1 MTRYN
6 QLKTHLVILEMDNI
20 TNKNQSLTV
29 YSNKG
34 ERELLIEN
42 VKNWVILDQKIQIIN
57 EKTKQIRELKSTITT
72 DICNYMKSN
81 NITSNIGISNGE
93 LRMYDKKDYKPLTF
107 TYVERCLNE
116 IIKDKT
122 HVEYIL
128 KYLKDNR
135 EINISQDI
143 KRVTAKL

>member
-1 MTRYN
+1 
-6 QLKTHLVILEMDNI
+6 MDNI
-20 TNKNQSLTV
+20 TNNNQSLIV
-29 YSNKG
+29 KPNKN
-34 ERELLIEN
+34 ERELLIEQ
-42 VKNWVILDQKIQIIN
+42 VKNWVILDQKIQMIN

-72 DICNYMKSN
+72 DICDYMKRN

-107 TYVERCLNE
+107 TYVEKCLNE

-122 HVEYIL
+122 HVEYII

-135 EINISQDI
+135 EITVSQDI
-143 KRVTAKL
+143 KRVMQKL

>member
-1 MTRYN
+1 
-6 QLKTHLVILEMDNI
+6 MDNI
-20 TNKNQSLTV
+20 TNINQSLTL
-29 YSNKG
+29 YSNKN
-34 ERELLIEN
+34 ERELLIDN
-42 VKNWVILDQKIQIIN
+42 VKNWVILDQKIHMIN

-72 DICNYMKSN
+72 DICNYMKRN

-107 TYVERCLNE
+107 MYVEKCLRE

-122 HVEYIL
+122 HVDYII

-135 EINISQDI
+135 EINISPDI
-143 KRVTAKL
+143 KRVMTK

>member
-1 MTRYN
+1 
-6 QLKTHLVILEMDNI
+6 MDNI
-20 TNKNQSLTV
+20 TNNNQSLIV
-29 YSNKG
+29 KPNKN
-34 ERELLIEN
+34 ERELLIEH
-42 VKNWVILDQKIQIIN
+42 VKNWVILDQKIQMIN

-72 DICNYMKSN
+72 DICDYIKRN

-107 TYVERCLNE
+107 TYVEKCLNE

-122 HVEYIL
+122 HVEYII

-135 EINISQDI
+135 EITTSQDI
-143 KRVTAKL
+143 KRVMQKL

>member
-1 MTRYN
+1 
-6 QLKTHLVILEMDNI
+6 MDNI
-20 TNKNQSLTV
+20 TNNNQSLIV
-29 YSNKG
+29 KPNKN
-34 ERELLIEN
+34 ERELLIEH
-42 VKNWVILDQKIQIIN
+42 VKNWVILDQKIQMIN

-72 DICNYMKSN
+72 DICDYIKRN

-107 TYVERCLNE
+107 TYVEKCLNE

-122 HVEYIL
+122 QVEYII

-135 EINISQDI
+135 EITVSQDI
-143 KRVTAKL
+143 KRVMQKL

>member
-1 MTRYN
+1 MY
-6 QLKTHLVILEMDNI
+6 LVILQMDNI
-20 TNKNQSLTV
+20 TNINQSLTL
-29 YSNKG
+29 YSNKN
-34 ERELLIEN
+34 ERELLIDN
-42 VKNWVILDQKIQIIN
+42 VKNWVILDQKIQMIN

-72 DICNYMKSN
+72 DICNYMKRN

-107 TYVERCLNE
+107 MYVDKCLRE

-122 HVEYIL
+122 HVDYII

-135 EINISQDI
+135 EINISPDI
-143 KRVTAKL
+143 KRVMTK

>member
-1 MTRYN
+1 
-6 QLKTHLVILEMDNI
+6 MDNI
-20 TNKNQSLTV
+20 TNNNQSLIV
-29 YSNKG
+29 NPNKN
-34 ERELLIEN
+34 ERELLIEH
-42 VKNWVILDQKIQIIN
+42 VKNWVILDQKIQMIN

-72 DICNYMKSN
+72 DICDYIKRN

-107 TYVERCLNE
+107 TYVEKCLNE

-122 HVEYIL
+122 HVEYII

-135 EINISQDI
+135 EITISQDI
-143 KRVTAKL
+143 KRVMQKL

>member
-1 MTRYN
+1 
-6 QLKTHLVILEMDNI
+6 MDNI
-20 TNKNQSLTV
+20 TNNNQSLIV
-29 YSNKG
+29 KPNKN
-34 ERELLIEN
+34 ERELLIEQ
-42 VKNWVILDQKIQIIN
+42 VKNWVILDQKIQMIN

-72 DICNYMKSN
+72 DICDYIKRN

-107 TYVERCLNE
+107 TYVERCLHE

-122 HVEYIL
+122 HVEYII

-135 EINISQDI
+135 EITVSQDI
-143 KRVTAKL
+143 KRVMQKL

>member
-1 MTRYN
+1 
-6 QLKTHLVILEMDNI
+6 MDNI
-20 TNKNQSLTV
+20 TNNNQSLIV
-29 YSNKG
+29 KPNKN
-34 ERELLIEN
+34 ERELLIEH
-42 VKNWVILDQKIQIIN
+42 VKNWVILDQKIQMIN

-72 DICNYMKSN
+72 DICDYIKRN

-107 TYVERCLNE
+107 TYVEKCLNE

-122 HVEYIL
+122 HVEYII

-135 EINISQDI
+135 EITISQDI
-143 KRVTAKL
+143 KRVMHKL